1 MKLESVLASKGP
13 KVFTIGPDLLLADA
27 AALLAQHNIGAIIVV
42 EGPGKPVGILSERD
56 LVREAS
62 RDPQF
67 LTRTVSAVMTR
78 DITCGSPSDDVEA
91 VLQTMTNG
99 HFRHLPVL
107 DGGIL
112 IGVVTIGDLVKA
124 QLNQY
129 KGDLDTLQTQ
139 LMDK

>member
-1 MKLESVLASKGP
+1 M
-13 KVFTIGPDLLLADA
+13 FTIGPELLIADVA
-27 AALLAQHNIGAIIVV
+27 AQLTEHNIGAIIVV

-78 DITCGSPSDDVEA
+78 GITCGSPSDDVEA

-139 LMDK
+139 LMAK

>member
-27 AALLAQHNIGAIIVV
+27 VAILAKHNIGALVVV
-42 EGPGKPVGILSERD
+42 EGAARPIGILSERD

-67 LTRTVSAVMTR
+67 LTRSVSAIMTR
-78 DITCGSPSDDVEA
+78 EITCGSPGDDVEA
-91 VLQTMTNG
+91 VLQTMTTG
-99 HFRHLPVL
+99 HFRHLPVTE
-107 DGGIL
+107 GGAL
-112 IGVVTIGDLVKA
+112 IGVVSIGDLVKA

-139 LMDK
+139 LMAT

>member
-27 AALLAQHNIGAIIVV
+27 VAILAKHNIGALVV
-42 EGPGKPVGILSERD
+42 VDGAARPIGMLSERD

-67 LTRTVSAVMTR
+67 LTRSVSAIMTR
-78 DITCGSPSDDVEA
+78 EITCGSPGDDVEA
-91 VLQTMTNG
+91 VLQTMTTG
-99 HFRHLPVL
+99 HFRHLPVTER
-107 DGGIL
+107 GAL
-112 IGVVTIGDLVKA
+112 IGVVSIGDLVKA

-139 LMDK
+139 LMAT